1 MKDHPLFNDDP
12 NDTERRSRNI
22 DFININQWST
32 NQHGGK
38 KQSLNVQFEAAD
50 MLTVSDVFEAV
61 GEGQFELVGREN
73 EKKRVVDRVAITIK
87 RPGNAQPTT
96 NGTQAQQAQQA
107 AQQPVAS
114 PLPSVPTMNLGTMQI
129 PSGMDPNMAM
139 ILAMFHTSAQ
149 QTAGQLAAQRE
160 DARTYMQA
168 QTQLMIGMANSNAQL
183 ITGLLQ
189 GIGQMV
195 RPTGVGAEGTAEAF
209 IKGIET
215 MTELHA
221 GIKEGQ
227 ESGKPTDWTTV
238 SGNIVAGIKT
248 LKEVAAITSTP
259 GAPVVPPG
267 GP

>member
-22 DFININQWST
+22 DFININQWV
-32 NQHGGK
+32 NGK
-38 KQSLNVQFEAAD
+38 RQALNLQYEADAL
-50 MLTVSDVFEAV
+50 LTVSDVFAV
-61 GEGQFELVGREN
+61 TGEGQFELVGREN
-73 EKKRVVDRVAITIK
+73 DKKRVVDRVALTL
-87 RPGNAQPTT
+87 RLPPGAQPTP
-96 NGTQAQQAQQA
+96 NATQQQAQQA
-107 AQQPVAS
+107 AQQPVAP

-149 QTAGQLAAQRE
+149 QNAGQLAAQRE

-168 QTQLMIGMANSNAQL
+168 QTQLMIGMANSNATL

-195 RPTGVGAEGTAEAF
+195 RPTGAGAEGTAEAF

-221 GIKEGQ
+221 GLKEGQ
-227 ESGKPTDWTTV
+227 DTGKPTDWTTV
-238 SGNIVAGIKT
+238 SGNIVNGIKT
-248 LKEVAAITSTP
+248 LKEVAAITNTP

-267 GP
+267 VP